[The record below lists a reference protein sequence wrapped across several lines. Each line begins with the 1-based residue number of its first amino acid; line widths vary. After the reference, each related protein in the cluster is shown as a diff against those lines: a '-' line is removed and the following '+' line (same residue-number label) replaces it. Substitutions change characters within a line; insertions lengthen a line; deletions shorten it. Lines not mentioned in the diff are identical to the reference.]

1 MALFSFQ
8 STLEVVLTPI
18 TERYL
23 GFTPMQNAYVYG
35 ITGGVSSLGY
45 ISLLVIMR
53 YNVHERILLVE
64 GMLVQLAICIGLLI
78 VLPQLTFRP
87 EWLIPVGAVGCSIFS
102 WHLSYVMAA

>member
-1 MALFSFQ
+1 MIHPSDKALFSFQ

-45 ISLLVIMR
+45 ISLL
-53 YNVHERILLVE
+53 
-64 GMLVQLAICIGLLI
+64 GI
-78 VLPQLTFRP
+78 VFFINNHYTNNLNINITV
-87 EWLIPVGAVGCSIFS
+87 LIPEYPVLDGTGTHPLNGTLTKWV
-102 WHLSYVMAA
+102 Y

>member
-1 MALFSFQ
+1 MFPSKKCLEHTNIASTALIIGIVDPLVKVIHPSDKALFSFQ

-45 ISLLVIMR
+45 ISLLGIVF
-53 YNVHERILLVE
+53 
-64 GMLVQLAICIGLLI
+64 LLI
-78 VLPQLTFRP
+78 ITIR
-87 EWLIPVGAVGCSIFS
+87 IT
-102 WHLSYVMAA
+102 